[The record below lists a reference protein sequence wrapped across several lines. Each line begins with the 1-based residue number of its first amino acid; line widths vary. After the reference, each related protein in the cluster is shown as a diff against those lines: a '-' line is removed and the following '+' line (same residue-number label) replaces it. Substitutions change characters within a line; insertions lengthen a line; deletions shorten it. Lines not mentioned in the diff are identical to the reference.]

1 MQELANEH
9 RLLRHYT
16 LNIDCLEQSL
26 PRLEAS
32 TVRLHGRV
40 DQLKC
45 TQCNH
50 TSQFEPPTFPGAG
63 LRSCS
68 NCLARNGERISKG
81 RRKLKVGLLRPNVL
95 LYDEPDPDGDTIL
108 EPLQDDV
115 EECPDLVLMIGMT
128 PGSENIRSLVKNLC
142 DAARTVGGKTFWV
155 SKEAPS
161 SKLKPLFDYFYQGDC
176 DAVARLYSLKSRPH
190 RLTYDRLCE
199 YDDRLTDI
207 LVDHVRF
214 GLCLEIIYG

>member
-1 MQELANEH
+1 
-9 RLLRHYT
+9 
-16 LNIDCLEQSL
+16 
-26 PRLEAS
+26 
-32 TVRLHGRV
+32 
-40 DQLKC
+40 
-45 TQCNH
+45 
-50 TSQFEPPTFPGAG
+50 
-63 LRSCS
+63 
-68 NCLARNGERISKG
+68 
-81 RRKLKVGLLRPNVL
+81 
-95 LYDEPDPDGDTIL
+95 
-108 EPLQDDV
+108 
-115 EECPDLVLMIGMT
+115 MIGMT